1 MSRLIVH
8 LDMDSYFASVEQQA
22 RPALRGKPI
31 GVTGRPAERS
41 IITAFSREAKRY
53 KVWTGMPVWE
63 ALRACPDLMLVEG
76 HPRRYI
82 EVTKRF
88 LEILKE
94 YCALLEVYSID
105 EVFMDATQEAPKHGG
120 ARAMAEE
127 IRRRFRESFGSII
140 TATIG
145 IAHGKT
151 FAKLIAARN
160 KPDGIGILDDEELPE
175 ILETTPV
182 GDIWGIGR
190 RISARL
196 DRAGI
201 RTLKDLG
208 ETSAPFLKREFGV
221 YGLHL
226 WEIGQ
231 GRDSTPIVPY
241 HEVPAPKSVG
251 HSKSLPPELRE
262 FTLAKVVLRD
272 LCDKVGRRMRT
283 LGYMGR
289 TVHCGFRVGSIGPHH
304 GKQTTLDLPSDDGEI
319 IYNACLK
326 VLRKIPLKP
335 EQVSNVGVSVG
346 NLTPRDRMPNF
357 LLEEDR
363 QRERLNQA
371 VDRIR
376 NRYGERSIRV
386 GTTLLVK
393 PIPQHIGGF
402 IMASDDLELG

>member
-1 MSRLIVH
+1 MSPLIVH

-31 GVTGRPAERS
+31 GVTGRPSERS

-63 ALRACPDLMLVEG
+63 ALKACPDLILVEG

-82 EVTKRF
+82 EVTKQF

-105 EVFMDATQEAPKHGG
+105 EVFMDATQEAPKYGG
-120 ARAMAEE
+120 PVAMAQE
-127 IRRRFRESFGSII
+127 IRRRFRASLGSTI

-151 FAKLIAARN
+151 FAKLIAAKH
-160 KPDGIGILDDEELPE
+160 KPDGIGVLDAEEMPE
-175 ILETTPV
+175 LLDTTRV
-182 GDIWGIGR
+182 GEIWGIGP

-201 RTLKDLG
+201 RTLKELG
-208 ETSAPFLKREFGV
+208 ETSPVFLKREFGV

-231 GRDSTPIVPY
+231 GRDATPIVPY
-241 HEVPAPKSVG
+241 TKVPPPKSVG

-262 FTLAKVVLRD
+262 FSLAKVVLRD

-283 LGYMGR
+283 LGYVGR

-326 VLRKIPLKP
+326 VLKKIPLKP
-335 EQVSNVGVSVG
+335 DQVSNVGVSVG
-346 NLTPRDRMPNF
+346 NLTPRDRMSNF

-363 QRERLNQA
+363 RRERLNLA

-376 NRYGERSIRV
+376 NQYGERSIRV

-402 IMASDDLELG
+402 IMASDDIELG

>member
-1 MSRLIVH
+1 MSPLIVH

-22 RPALRGKPI
+22 RPSLRGKPI
-31 GVTGRPAERS
+31 GVTGRPSERS

-63 ALRACPDLMLVEG
+63 ARKACPELLLVEG
-76 HPRRYI
+76 HPSRYI
-82 EVTKRF
+82 EVTKQF

-105 EVFMDATQEAPKHGG
+105 EVFMDATQEAPKYGG
-120 ARAMAEE
+120 PRAMAEE
-127 IRRRFRESFGSII
+127 IQRRFRESFGPCI
-140 TATIG
+140 TTTIG
-145 IAHGKT
+145 IAHGKV
-151 FAKLIAARN
+151 FAKLIAAKN
-160 KPDGIGILDDEELPE
+160 KPDGIGILDAEELPE
-175 ILETTPV
+175 ILETTRV
-182 GDIWGIGR
+182 GEICGIGP

-208 ETSAPFLKREFGV
+208 EASPAFLKREFGV

-226 WEIGQ
+226 WEIGC
-231 GRDSTPIVPY
+231 GRDSTPIAPY
-241 HEVPAPKSVG
+241 TKTPAPKSVG

-262 FTLAKVVLRD
+262 FTLAKVVLRG
-272 LCDKVGRRMRT
+272 LCDQVGRRMRK
-283 LGYMGR
+283 LGYVGR

-326 VLRKIPLKP
+326 VLQKIPLVP
-335 EQVSNVGVSVG
+335 ERVSNVGVSVG
-346 NLTPRDRMPNF
+346 NLTPRDRVPNS

-363 QRERLNQA
+363 RRERLNTA

-376 NRYGERSIRV
+376 NRYGERAIRV
-386 GTTLLVK
+386 GTTLLAA